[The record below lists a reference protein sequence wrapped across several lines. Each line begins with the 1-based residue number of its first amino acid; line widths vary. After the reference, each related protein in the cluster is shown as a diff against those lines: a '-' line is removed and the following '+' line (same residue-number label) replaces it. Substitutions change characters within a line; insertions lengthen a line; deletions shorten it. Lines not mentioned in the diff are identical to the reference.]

1 MNWTVLLYVAGI
13 ALFAF
18 IAVRM
23 IRANAA
29 NFTKKNFGK
38 TLYTLGLLTLMIV
51 AVIAFAVLM
60 LKSG

>member
-23 IRANAA
+23 IRANAGS
-29 NFTKKNFGK
+29 FTKKNFGK

-51 AVIAFAVLM
+51 AVVAFAVMM